1 MPEEDTTP
9 KAQGAE
15 EEAAQRLSNDD
26 LDARI
31 RAASAKHIPDPA
43 SDEAGSPSSGGIGMG
58 FRIGVEVVSALVVG
72 ALIGLA
78 LDRWLGTAPWFVIL
92 FFLLG
97 SGAGVMNV
105 YRIVNGLGY
114 SVGLRAPGSKGDGSK
129 ENKS

>member
-1 MPEEDTTP
+1 MPEEDITP
-9 KAQGAE
+9 KSQGAE
-15 EEAAQRLSNDD
+15 GKAESGLSKDD

-31 RAASAKHIPDPA
+31 RAASARHIPESA
-43 SDEAGSPSSGGIGMG
+43 STEAGSPSSGGIGMG

-72 ALIGLA
+72 TLIGLA

-114 SVGLRAPGSKGDGSK
+114 AVGLRASGSKGDGNE
-129 ENKS
+129 ENKT

>member
-1 MPEEDTTP
+1 MPEQDITP
-9 KAQGAE
+9 KENGQE
-15 EEAAQRLSNDD
+15 ETGSRGVSKDD

-31 RAASAKHIPDPA
+31 RAASARHIPEPTSDEGGSPA
-43 SDEAGSPSSGGIGMG
+43 SGGLGMG
-58 FRIGVEVVSALVVG
+58 LRIGVEVVSALVVG
-72 ALIGLA
+72 TLIGLA

-114 SVGLRAPGSKGDGSK
+114 AVGLQAPSSKGDSNG
-129 ENKS
+129 NKKS